1 MFKDRYDAGM
11 QLAKKLEKYRD
22 DPNVIVFAIPR
33 GGVIVASVVC
43 DLLNLPM
50 DIVVTKKIGAP
61 FNEELAIG
69 AVGPTGGKFL
79 NHETIRMLGVSKG
92 YIEKEAKHKMQ
103 EVRGRLKKYRGSDKY
118 NALSGKK
125 ALLIDD
131 GIATGYTV
139 MAAINFLTELD
150 PENIILGTPVIA
162 PDTLTEIQRQL
173 DEVVYL
179 ISKEPFFAVGQFY
192 EIFSQVSDAEVMK
205 VLNRPSL

>member
-43 DLLNLPM
+43 DLLNLPI
-50 DIVVTKKIGAP
+50 DIVVTRKIRAP
-61 FNEELAIG
+61 FNQELAIG
-69 AVGPTGGKFL
+69 AVGPTGGKIL
-79 NHETIRMLGVSKG
+79 NYDAINMSGASKE
-92 YIEKEAKHKMQ
+92 YIEKEAKHKMK
-103 EVRGRLKKYRGSDKY
+103 EVRERLKKYRGSDKY
-118 NALSGKK
+118 DTLSGKK

-139 MAAINFLTELD
+139 IAAINFLTELD

-162 PDTLTEIQRQL
+162 PDTLAEIQQRL
-173 DEVVYL
+173 DEVVYI

-192 EIFSQVSDAEVMK
+192 EIFSQVSDVEVMK
-205 VLNRPSL
+205 VLSRPSL